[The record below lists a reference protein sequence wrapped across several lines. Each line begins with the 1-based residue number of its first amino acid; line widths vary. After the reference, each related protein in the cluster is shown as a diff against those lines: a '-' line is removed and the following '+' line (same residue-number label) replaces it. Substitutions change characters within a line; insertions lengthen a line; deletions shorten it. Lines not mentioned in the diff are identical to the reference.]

1 MGTPSR
7 PARPDP
13 SASAAAAR
21 AGEVRIGISSCL
33 LGEHVRF
40 DGGHKRD
47 RFLSET
53 LARFVTFVPVCPEV
67 EAGLPIPRDTLR
79 LVRESSAP
87 RRPGVGADES
97 DVRVRLVMPATGED
111 HTELLAR
118 WAEKRCAELAA
129 LGLSGYVLKKDSP
142 SCGMERVKVYDS
154 NGSPAREGRG
164 VFAAALL
171 AAEPLLPVE
180 EEGRLS
186 DPLLRENFFDRVF
199 GFTRLRAFFASEWRV
214 GDLVRFHS
222 SEKLFLLAHHTE
234 GYRALG
240 RVVADAKKKPRAEL
254 EREYGELYMRT
265 LRHKAS
271 PGRHANVLEHMLGY
285 FKEHLS
291 PAEKQEMLELVH
303 DYRAG
308 LVPLVVPVTL
318 LAHFV
323 RKHGIEYLA
332 GQQYLHPHPKE
343 LLIRNHV

>member
-1 MGTPSR
+1 MDAPLPPRDAGRAS
-7 PARPDP
+7 
-13 SASAAAAR
+13 SAAADAL
-21 AGEVRIGISSCL
+21 EVKLGISACL
-33 LGEHVRF
+33 LGEKVRF

-47 RFLSET
+47 RFLTDT

-67 EAGLPIPRDTLR
+67 EAGLPIPRDSLR
-79 LVRESSAP
+79 LVRESAAP
-87 RRPGVGADES
+87 RRPGVEDDDA
-97 DVRVRLVMPATGED
+97 DVRVRLIMPATGED
-111 HTELLAR
+111 HTERLAN
-118 WAEKRCAELAA
+118 WARKRCDELAA

-142 SCGMERVKVYDS
+142 SCGMDRVKVYDA
-154 NGSPAREGRG
+154 NGSHAREGRG
-164 VFAAALL
+164 LFAAALL
-171 AAEPLLPVE
+171 PAQPLLPVE

-199 GFTRLRAFFASEWRV
+199 GFTRLRAFFASDWRV

-222 SEKLFLLAHHTE
+222 REKLFLLAHHTE
-234 GYRALG
+234 GYKALG
-240 RVVADAKKKPRAEL
+240 RVVAEAKKKPRAEL

-285 FKEHLS
+285 FKEHLT
-291 PAEKQEMLELVH
+291 PAEKQEMVELVA

-308 LVPLVVPVTL
+308 LVPLVVPTTL

-323 RKHGIEYLA
+323 RKHGSEYLA
-332 GQQYLHPHPKE
+332 AQHYLHPHPKE